1 MWTVILDEDYK
12 ERKRKEGKDP
22 WAEYERCTK

>member
-12 ERKRKEGKDP
+12 NKKKKAGIDPYLERETEEK
-22 WAEYERCTK
+22 